1 MAGLGKNI
9 GDAYIEVH
17 ASTGPFRRTLR
28 AEAAAAG
35 TEAGD
40 QFDRRLGSRLGKLNI
55 GLSRLKGSRNNF
67 LNIVG
72 SMAEGLENVFG
83 KAVRETFASVG
94 STIAGFGRSLT
105 GGDVALSQFGRILDS
120 VGLAIGRL
128 GGGGIDGL
136 IVQIVAMVLA
146 FEAMIAI
153 AGVVSAGISTITGAL
168 TALTVAIG
176 GGLLGGITALGP
188 GLLALSVGATAAG
201 FAIAGL
207 SKSQKAALAPL
218 KAWVKEIQGIA
229 NQRLFGNIGEQASAL
244 AGVLST
250 TLNPLISRSADVLR
264 EFLDSFVASLQGG
277 QFAGVMNTLS
287 AQLPNLLRSLLSI
300 VSGLAAGLTGVFA
313 AAAPGANTLFGAINR
328 VVQSFA
334 AWALSAEGITT
345 INTFMFQAIGILS
358 SLWGIATQLGT
369 TLSILWSEGAAGGQ
383 TLLTAIQGILDRFN
397 AWLGSTAGREA
408 LRQWFNTA
416 VLVAG
421 QLGGTIQRLIELFN
435 TLDSPQ
441 TRAFFI
447 NLVSSI
453 NSGIG
458 ALTALASWTQDATTA
473 FLNFSTDGGNAII
486 GFGNSVV
493 SVFQSVMRGG
503 TAAFGA
509 INRALSTVNAAVARF
524 VVSAVS
530 AFKSFMGSVNS
541 VAGAVTR
548 AFILMTANMGRL
560 VGFWIS
566 GFQSLVGAASGA
578 VNNVLTAFA
587 NLQIRMLSVG
597 RNIISGII
605 SGISGAVGGLF
616 AYVRSIADSIAST
629 FAAALDINSP
639 SRVFREFGGFIIL
652 GLQDGMKRRAK
663 SAEKTSDEIARG
675 VINSA
680 LDVLNK
686 AEGSVRATAARV
698 FSLLAG
704 AGTGPTLSKAFN
716 ELGINTIHA
725 LVNGLDDGR
734 DDAQGDIKRIIE
746 SISKIAQDAMKGED
760 KKTRASIVS
769 QSRAL
774 QDWVRSQGQALDAVW
789 REVERAG
796 DRLDSARERLKD
808 LQTQFNQLR
817 DSTAS
822 SLRNELNLGSTVVG
836 GETTFDEVAANVSGL
851 AARMRTFARL
861 LKRLVSAGL
870 PAALVQEVASL
881 GSTEG
886 IAVARA
892 LMQGTAAQRRSLV
905 ADFAGLQQSTSGI
918 GTLLADQMFGAGIEA
933 QKGLIRGLTA
943 DQAALEKAAKH
954 IAQVIANK
962 VRQELGIHSP
972 STVFRQLGVFITEGL
987 AQGIESGTA
996 RVRSAVTGL
1005 VDQNAL
1011 SNLNPPISA
1020 LSAQQTASG
1029 MRSGAAIGGIESGA
1043 IQIITPYANPA
1054 LVAEQVMDRL
1064 AVAGK

>member
-1 MAGLGKNI
+1 MPGLGKNI

-35 TEAGD
+35 AEAGD

-55 GLSRLKGSRNNF
+55 GLSRLKGSRNDF

-72 SMAEGLENVFG
+72 SMADGLENLFG
-83 KAVRETFASVG
+83 KAVRETFAGVG
-94 STIAGFGRSLT
+94 SAISGFGRTLADGEGPLAGFGKM
-105 GGDVALSQFGRILDS
+105 LDS
-120 VGLAIGRL
+120 VGLSIGRL

-136 IVQIVAMVLA
+136 VIQLVALVLA
-146 FEAMIAI
+146 FEAMITI
-153 AGVVSAGISTITGAL
+153 AGVAAAGISTITGAL
-168 TALTVAIG
+168 TALAVAIG

-188 GLLALSVGATAAG
+188 GLLALSVGATTAG

-207 SKSQKAALAPL
+207 SKSQKAALSPL

-229 NQRLFGNIGEQASAL
+229 NQRLFGNIGNQASAL

-250 TLNPLISRSADVLR
+250 TLNPLISRSAGVLR

-287 AQLPNLLRSLLSI
+287 AQLPNLLRSLLGI
-300 VSGLAAGLTGVFA
+300 ASGLATALTGVFA
-313 AAAPGANTLFGAINR
+313 AAAPGANALFAAVNR

-334 AWALSAEGITT
+334 AWSLSAEGIQT
-345 INTFMFQAIGILS
+345 INTFMSQATGILS

-369 TLSILWSEGAAGGQ
+369 TLSLLWSEGATGGQ
-383 TLLTAIQGILDRFN
+383 QLLTSIQNILERFN
-397 AWLGSTAGREA
+397 AWLGSTAGREE
-408 LRQWFNTA
+408 LRQWFDDA
-416 VLVAG
+416 VIVAG
-421 QLGGTIQRLIELFN
+421 QLGGTIQRLIDLFN
-435 TLDSPQ
+435 TLDSPL

-447 NLVSSI
+447 DLVSSI

-458 ALTALASWTQDATTA
+458 ALTSLITWTQDATLA
-473 FLNFSTDGGNAII
+473 FLNFSTDGGNAIL
-486 GFGNSVV
+486 GFTNGVV
-493 SVFQSVMRGG
+493 SAFQSLMRGG
-503 TAAFGA
+503 TTAFGA
-509 INRALSTVNAAVARF
+509 IQRALTVANAAVIGFAI
-524 VVSAVS
+524 SAV
-530 AFKSFMGSVNS
+530 AGFKSFLGSVNS
-541 VAGAVTR
+541 VAAGVTR
-548 AFILMTANMGRL
+548 AFIFMTANMGRL
-560 VGFWIS
+560 VLSWIS
-566 GFQSLVGAASGA
+566 GFRSLIGAASSA
-578 VNNVLTAFA
+578 VQGVLSAFTG
-587 NLQIRMLSVG
+587 LESRMITIG
-597 RNIISGII
+597 HNIISGIT
-605 SGISGAVGGLF
+605 SGIASAVGGLLS
-616 AYVRSIADSIAST
+616 YVRGIADSIAST
-629 FAAALDINSP
+629 FAAALDIHSP

-652 GLQDGMKRRAK
+652 GLQDGMKRRARE
-663 SAEKTSDEIARG
+663 ANRTSDQIARG

-680 LDVLNK
+680 LDALK
-686 AEGSVRATAARV
+686 TAEGSIRAAASRV
-698 FSLLAG
+698 LSLLAG
-704 AGTGPTLSKAFN
+704 AGAGPTLTKEFHT
-716 ELGINTIHA
+716 LGIAAVHA

-734 DDAQGDIKRIIE
+734 DEARGDIKRIIE
-746 SISKIAQDAMKGED
+746 SISKVAQEAMKGED

-774 QDWVRSQGQALDAVW
+774 QDWVRSQGQALDTVW
-789 REVERAG
+789 REVDRAG
-796 DRLDSARERLKD
+796 QRLDNARERLKD

-817 DSTAS
+817 DSTTS

-836 GETTFDEVAANVSGL
+836 GETTFEEVAANVSGL

-905 ADFAGLQQSTSGI
+905 SDFGSLQASTRSI
-918 GTLLADQMFGAGIEA
+918 GTLLADQMFGAGIQA

-943 DQAALEKAAKH
+943 DQAALEQAAKR
-954 IAQVIANK
+954 IAHTITKK
-962 VRQELGIHSP
+962 VREELGIHSP

>member
-1 MAGLGKNI
+1 MPGLGRNI

-40 QFDRRLGSRLGKLNI
+40 EFDRRLGSRLGKLNI

-72 SMAEGLENVFG
+72 SMADGLENVFG
-83 KAVRETFASVG
+83 KAVRETFAGVG
-94 STIAGFGRSLT
+94 SAISGFGRTLADGEGPLAGFGKM
-105 GGDVALSQFGRILDS
+105 LDS
-120 VGLAIGRL
+120 LGLSIGRL

-136 IVQIVAMVLA
+136 IIQLVALVLA
-146 FEAMIAI
+146 FEAMISI
-153 AGVVSAGISTITGAL
+153 AGVAAAGISTITGAL
-168 TALTVAIG
+168 TALAVAIG

-207 SKSQKAALAPL
+207 SKSQKAALSPL
-218 KAWVKEIQGIA
+218 KEWVKEIQGIA
-229 NQRLFGNIGEQASAL
+229 NAQLFDGIGKQASTL
-244 AGVLST
+244 ADVLST
-250 TLNPLISRSADVLR
+250 TLNPLISRSAGVLR
-264 EFLDSFVASLQGG
+264 EFLDSFVSSIQGG
-277 QFAGVMNTLS
+277 QFAGVMATLS
-287 AQLPNLLRSLLSI
+287 AQLPNLLRNLLGI
-300 VSGLAAGLTGVFA
+300 ASGLATGLAGVFA
-313 AAAPGANTLFGAINR
+313 AAAPGANALFGAINR

-334 AWALSAEGITT
+334 AWALSAEGVKT
-345 INTFMFQAIGILS
+345 INTFMFQAIDVLS
-358 SLWGIATQLGT
+358 SLWGIAKQLGT
-369 TLSILWSEGAAGGQ
+369 TLSILWSEGASGGQ
-383 TLLTAIQGILDRFN
+383 TLLTAIQDILDRFN
-397 AWLGSTAGREA
+397 TWLGSTAGREA

-416 VLVAG
+416 VVVAG

-458 ALTALASWTQDATTA
+458 ALTALVSWTQGALTA
-473 FLNFSTDGGNAII
+473 FLNFSTDGGNAILR
-486 GFGNSVV
+486 FTNAVV
-493 SVFQSVMRGG
+493 SGFQSFMRTG
-503 TAAFGA
+503 TAALGA
-509 INRALSTVNAAVARF
+509 ITRAVILMTANTGRLVGFWIS
-524 VVSAVS
+524 S
-530 AFKSFMGSVNS
+530 FKSFLGSVNS
-541 VAGAVTR
+541 VAAGVTR

-566 GFQSLVGAASGA
+566 GFQSLVGAAGSA
-578 VNNVLTAFA
+578 VNNVVVAFS

-616 AYVRSIADSIAST
+616 SYVRGIADSIAST
-629 FAAALDINSP
+629 FAAALDIHSP

-652 GLQDGMKRRAK
+652 GLQDGMKRRARA
-663 SAEKTSDEIARG
+663 AEKTSDTIARG

-680 LDVLNK
+680 LDALNS
-686 AEGSVRATAARV
+686 AEGSIRATAARV
-698 FSLLAG
+698 FALLAG
-704 AGTGPTLSKAFN
+704 SSAGPALSKEFHT
-716 ELGINTIHA
+716 LGIRTVHA

-734 DDAQGDIKRIIE
+734 DEARGDIKKTIE
-746 SISKIAQDAMKGED
+746 SISKIAQEAMKGED
-760 KKTRASIVS
+760 KKTRASIVA

-789 REVERAG
+789 REVDRAG
-796 DRLDSARERLKD
+796 ARLDSARERLKD

-822 SLRNELNLGSTVVG
+822 SLRNELNLGSSVVG
-836 GETTFDEVAANVSGL
+836 GETTFEEVAANVSGL

-905 ADFAGLQQSTSGI
+905 ADFGSLQQSTRGI

-943 DQAALEKAAKH
+943 NQAALEKAAKH
-954 IAQVIANK
+954 IARTIANK
-962 VRQELGIHSP
+962 VREELGIHSP